1 MRNWRVLTAIAAV
14 VLAAI
19 AGVLVWQYVNDA
31 DDRAESDLDQI
42 EVLVATKT
50 IQRGTSGETAID
62 NGLIETQKRV
72 EKDVPDNAL
81 RPDQEKDIKELFAAG
96 TIAKGRELFVED
108 FIAGGQVQNTSLEIA
123 DGKQAISISL
133 DDSHGVAGFVVPG
146 DTINLIVTAD
156 IKNGADPKPEAQ
168 DITVKTTAFLLPGVK
183 VLGVGSTTTFG
194 QTSRKV
200 DTNGDGV
207 VDENDAEPET
217 RQLQQGLWTLEV
229 TPRQAEQIAHAQAS
243 SMPVYA
249 TLNPASFDL
258 GKWVYPDEIVE
269 VANFFDQPLPK
280 VEEVLRALS
289 AAKKSAG

>member
-31 DDRAESDLDQI
+31 DDRAESNLDQV

-81 RPDQEKDIKELFAAG
+81 RPDQAKDIKELFAAG

-133 DDSHGVAGFVVPG
+133 DDSKGVAGFVVPG
-146 DTINLIVTAD
+146 DTINLIVTAPT
-156 IKNGADPKPEAQ
+156 KNGFDPKPAAQ
-168 DITVKTTAFLLPGVK
+168 DITVSATAYLMPGVK

-194 QTSRKV
+194 ESTRKT
-200 DTNGDGV
+200 DTNGDGAI
-207 VDENDAEPET
+207 DENDAQPEA
-217 RQLQQGLWTLEV
+217 RQVQQGLWTLEV
-229 TPRQAEQIAHAQAS
+229 TPRQAEQIAHTQANNFA
-243 SMPVYA
+243 VYA

-258 GKWVYPDEIVE
+258 GTWVYPEEIVE
-269 VANFFDQPLPK
+269 LVNYWDQPMAK
-280 VEEVLRALS
+280 VDEVLKALS
-289 AAKKSAG
+289 AVKQAG